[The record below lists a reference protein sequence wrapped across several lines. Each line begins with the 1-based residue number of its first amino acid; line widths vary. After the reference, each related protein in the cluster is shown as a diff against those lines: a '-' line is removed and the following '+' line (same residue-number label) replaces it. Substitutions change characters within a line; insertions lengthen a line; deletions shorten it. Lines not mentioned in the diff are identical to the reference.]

1 MQEAEDEAGEDEEDK
16 EDKAVKKRK
25 GESAAAS
32 QADQITRG
40 SKGIIMPARNA
51 FDFVDRPRR
60 ELENDM
66 RMMGQAN

>member
-1 MQEAEDEAGEDEEDK
+1 MQEAEDEANDDEEDK
-16 EDKAVKKRK
+16 ESKPAKRK

-66 RMMGQAN
+66 RMMG